1 MIILCRRRLQTPR
14 AAANG
19 TGRPAALRYARARSD
34 SAPGGTPHA
43 RGLCAYCTRGGTAR
57 RAAVSPDR
65 SWYTRAPAPRA
76 RPQCESQTRQAQRT
90 TQHGAR
96 TRLSACGARSDSAR
110 WGTPRGCA
118 HSPRRPLLN
127 SGLLKPVLVHSPPV
141 IRARSHNESQTGAS
155 AADHTEQHTHKHIPR
170 ARSDYARWGRP
181 RGAVRTHGDSPPTHP
196 SPRAAR
202 ARAGGTHRARA
213 ATRAGAARGPALLPY
228 HAPVLG
234 APRTPAGVS
243 GTLHAPFCLAS
254 ARARGRATAPGAQ
267 LLRRGTGGLRRA
279 SFELRPSPGTPGPPH
294 PHTECRASL
303 CRQCAQ
309 VPPGWLG
316 RGAPP
321 LGKRVFYSHQG
332 NSHKTRCEA
341 PRCGRKHPP
350 ARA

>member
-1 MIILCRRRLQTPR
+1 MGHAQDLVH
-14 AAANG
+14 A
-19 TGRPAALRYARARSD
+19 ARARIPPD
-34 SAPGGTPHA
+34 GERPG
-43 RGLCAYCTRGGTAR
+43 GLCALTAAPTAEQRSPQAGLGALASCDQGKVTQRVSNWGERSRSHRTAHAQAHTARALGLRPMGTA
-57 RAAVSPDR
+57 P
-65 SWYTRAPAPRA
+65 
-76 RPQCESQTRQAQRT
+76 
-90 TQHGAR
+90 
-96 TRLSACGARSDSAR
+96 
-110 WGTPRGCA
+110 
-118 HSPRRPLLN
+118 
-127 SGLLKPVLVHSPPV
+127 
-141 IRARSHNESQTGAS
+141 
-155 AADHTEQHTHKHIPR
+155 
-170 ARSDYARWGRP
+170 
-181 RGAVRTHGDSPPTHP
+181 GAVRTHGDSPPTHP